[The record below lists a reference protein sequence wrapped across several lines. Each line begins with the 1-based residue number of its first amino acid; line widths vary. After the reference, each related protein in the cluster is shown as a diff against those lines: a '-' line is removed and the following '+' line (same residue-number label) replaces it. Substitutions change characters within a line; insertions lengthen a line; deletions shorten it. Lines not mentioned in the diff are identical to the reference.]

1 MVRIL
6 KTLLATPQI
15 IIVFVLLFILFIIEG
30 VLNATTFILKSLVD
44 GIGWVIRQLLNL
56 INLK

>member
-15 IIVFVLLFILFIIEG
+15 IIVFTLLFILFIIEG
-30 VLNATTFILKSLVD
+30 ILNATTFIFKSIVD
-44 GIGWVIRQLLNL
+44 GIGWLIRELLNL

>member
-15 IIVFVLLFILFIIEG
+15 VIVFALLFILFLVEG
-30 VLNATTFILKSLVD
+30 ILNAITFLLQSMVD
-44 GIGWVIRQLLNL
+44 GIKWVIRQLLNL

>member
-15 IIVFVLLFILFIIEG
+15 VIVFALLFILFLVEG
-30 VLNATTFILKSLVD
+30 ILNAITFLLQSMVD
-44 GIGWVIRQLLNL
+44 GIEWVIRQLLNL

>member
-1 MVRIL
+1 MTRIL

-15 IIVFVLLFILFIIEG
+15 IIVFTLLLILFIIEG
-30 VLNATTFILKSLVD
+30 LLNAVTFILASSVD

-56 INLK
+56 INIR

>member
-15 IIVFVLLFILFIIEG
+15 VIVFALLFILFLVEG
-30 VLNATTFILKSLVD
+30 ILNATTFLLQSMVD
-44 GIGWVIRQLLNL
+44 GIKWVIRQLLNL

>member
-15 IIVFVLLFILFIIEG
+15 VIVFALLFILFLVEG
-30 VLNATTFILKSLVD
+30 ILNATTFLLQSMVD
-44 GIGWVIRQLLNL
+44 GIEWVIRQLLNL